1 MGTEAERLSAARGKE
16 EQLLASDAL
25 QMPLAPGWEAIDDP
39 GGTYYYN
46 STTGESTYDRPEA
59 KDRGEAKAAALAEAQ
74 QTAQAAAE
82 AKAAANDAASQAKES
97 ARRKD
102 EARKQLEAC
111 LERSSRAQQAAEAAQ
126 AGAEAAVKRVET
138 TRAAA
143 AAAQEQ
149 ILRVAPLAAGWDE
162 YADANGPYY
171 ANATTGESTR
181 ERPAAAMVEQP
192 TNPNPNLIPKPHLT
206 LPFM

>member
-1 MGTEAERLSAARGKE
+1 M
-16 EQLLASDAL
+16 
-25 QMPLAPGWEAIDDP
+25 
-39 GGTYYYN
+39 
-46 STTGESTYDRPEA
+46 
-59 KDRGEAKAAALAEAQ
+59 
-74 QTAQAAAE
+74 
-82 AKAAANDAASQAKES
+82 
-97 ARRKD
+97 
-102 EARKQLEAC
+102 
-111 LERSSRAQQAAEAAQ
+111 
-126 AGAEAAVKRVET
+126 KRVET

-192 TNPNPNLIPKPHLT
+192 TNPNPNLIPNPHLT